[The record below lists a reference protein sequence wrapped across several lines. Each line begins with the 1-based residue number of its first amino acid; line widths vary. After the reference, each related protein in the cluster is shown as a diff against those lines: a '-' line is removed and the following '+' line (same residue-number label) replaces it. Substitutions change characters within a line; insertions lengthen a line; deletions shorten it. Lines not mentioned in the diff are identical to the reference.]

1 MARAGDGRCGFL
13 QGGGPAS
20 VGEPGD
26 GVLYALGHEV
36 KRAVEVNPSEFP
48 AKSRLGKM
56 LGSLAGQVEN
66 ARRKWVAD
74 ASHG

>member
-1 MARAGDGRCGFL
+1 MRISARRGTCISWRT
-13 QGGGPAS
+13 
-20 VGEPGD
+20 GD